1 MSSIRSRAPAAAS
14 PAVRK
19 VMVANVGRERRPER
33 RLRSLLHRAGLRF
46 RKDSPPEEGVRCRA
60 DIVFRRPRVCVF
72 VDGCF
77 WHGCPRHFRLPKT
90 NSEWWAEKIRDNM
103 ERDVRKTGEL
113 QDRGWEVIRVWEHDV
128 AGSRDR
134 VAAVVQAVKRVCEER
149 RPQDAKSH
157 S

>member
-1 MSSIRSRAPAAAS
+1 M
-14 PAVRK
+14 
-19 VMVANVGRERRPER
+19 
-33 RLRSLLHRAGLRF
+33 
-46 RKDSPPEEGVRCRA
+46 
-60 DIVFRRPRVCVF
+60 FRRPRVCVF

-128 AGSRDR
+128 AGSQDR

-149 RPQDAKSH
+149 RPQDAQSH